1 MFVAMDANDEL
12 NKTLS
17 KFVKYVE
24 RQSKSNL
31 TRGDKNVKKQLYNS
45 IKGDSFVGK
54 NSLGIY
60 FEMEEYG
67 EFQDLGVKGKS
78 SSAKAPNSPFRFGT
92 KTGAKDGLTEAIR
105 QWVRDRRIQ
114 FREREG
120 KGIKGQLLSYN
131 QTAYLITR
139 SIYQKGIKPS
149 RFFSKP
155 FEVGFKRLPDDVV
168 ESYGLDLEKL
178 MKQSLKL

>member
-1 MFVAMDANDEL
+1 MDANNEL

-17 KFVKYVE
+17 KFTKFVVQ
-24 RQSKSNL
+24 QSKSNL
-31 TRGDKNVKKQLYNS
+31 TRTDKNVKKKLYNS

-54 NSLGIY
+54 NSIGIY
-60 FEMEEYG
+60 FEMEDYG

-78 SSAKAPNSPFRFGT
+78 SSAKAPNSPFRFGSG
-92 KTGAKDGLTEAIR
+92 TGKKGGLTEAIR

-120 KGIKGQLLSYN
+120 KGVKGQLLSYN
-131 QTAYLITR
+131 QTAFLITR

-149 RFFSKP
+149 FFFSKP
-155 FEVGFKRLPDDVV
+155 FEQGFKKLPDEVI
-168 ESYGLDLEKL
+168 EAYGLDLEKL
-178 MKQSLKL
+178 MKQSLKV

>member
-1 MFVAMDANDEL
+1 MDANDEL

-17 KFVKYVE
+17 KFVKYVVT
-24 RQSKSNL
+24 QSKSNL

-78 SSAKAPNSPFRFGT
+78 SSAKAPNSPFRFGSG
-92 KTGAKDGLTEAIR
+92 TGKKGGLTNGILE
-105 QWVRDRRIQ
+105 WVRARRFQ
-114 FREREG
+114 FKDKQTNRFM
-120 KGIKGQLLSYN
+120 SYEN
-131 QTAYLITR
+131 TAYLITR

-155 FEVGFKRLPDDVV
+155 FEVGFKKLPDDVV

>member
-1 MFVAMDANDEL
+1 MDAKDEL

-17 KFVKYVE
+17 KFVKYVVT
-24 RQSKSNL
+24 QSKSNL
-31 TRGDKNVKKQLYNS
+31 TRQDKNVKKKLYNS

-54 NSLGIY
+54 NSIGIY

-78 SSAKAPNSPFRFGT
+78 SSSKAPNSPFRFGSG
-92 KTGAKDGLTEAIR
+92 TGKKGGLTSGILE
-105 QWVRDRRIQ
+105 WVRARRFQ
-114 FREREG
+114 FKDKQTNRFM
-120 KGIKGQLLSYN
+120 SYEN
-131 QTAYLITR
+131 TAYLITR

-155 FEVGFKRLPDDVV
+155 FEAGFQRLPDEVV

-178 MKQSLKL
+178 MKTSLKV